1 MEVSPLKPRVCG
13 SISESGTQKKNVVPK
28 TYQENFANK
37 KIEKMFL
44 HIFLDK
50 KKRFTTSGE
59 GRSACRSLGQCH
71 SLIFHMN
78 TQDDFCLIMLLAY
91 LFRYFIYPSPEKINI
106 IQMYTK
112 FLQGMWLCN
121 ICHKSFNIYG

>member
-1 MEVSPLKPRVCG
+1 MILQKKNCVIGMELSPLKPRVCG

-50 KKRFTTSGE
+50 KKKVYHFWRGQV
-59 GRSACRSLGQCH
+59 CMSL
-71 SLIFHMN
+71 SRTVPLI
-78 TQDDFCLIMLLAY
+78 DF
-91 LFRYFIYPSPEKINI
+91 SHEH
-106 IQMYTK
+106 T
-112 FLQGMWLCN
+112 G
-121 ICHKSFNIYG
+121 